1 MSKRAQN
8 GKDTKNCIQLQNWQ
22 KMVHNAMHKMANEHT
37 LAQVAKM
44 ALKLQK
50 MHSMYLAKLEIIV
63 CKQSAKWQHLSHKKL
78 VYS

>member
-8 GKDTKNCIQLQNWQ
+8 GKDTKNCIKLQNWQ

-44 ALKLQK
+44 ALNCKKYQNTK
-50 MHSMYLAKLEIIV
+50 IHFIKWESSDQIAKIG
-63 CKQSAKWQHLSHKKL
+63 
-78 VYS
+78 